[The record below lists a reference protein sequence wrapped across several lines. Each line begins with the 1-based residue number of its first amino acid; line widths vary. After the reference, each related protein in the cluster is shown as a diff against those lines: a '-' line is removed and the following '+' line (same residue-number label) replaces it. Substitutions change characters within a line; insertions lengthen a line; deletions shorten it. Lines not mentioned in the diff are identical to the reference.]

1 MEVGLREVEGAGE
14 AEGAVRSSR
23 GRHEVHVNKRRT
35 ETRRRRTDAHT
46 ADTPEQSWHAVSSK
60 VEHIVAGA
68 RSTTWVHAHA
78 GMRTGANACTR
89 MRDRYHGRHCLLP
102 RDRERARETAR
113 ARKRASERERAE
125 QSRQSCGSETTCCKL
140 RQPFAKNE
148 KPRMA
153 NNRRWYAPNPPMCSI
168 AASTVTSASGAR
180 SLSPPPPASAIA
192 DACSCARRPASS
204 TAVGSTARQRAPG
217 TRGCGAPQTLSPTA
231 SGRARPPDPRACG
244 RAGLRECTRAKTCAR
259 PTAVASPGASALPGV
274 ALVGALGSSM
284 EGERLVFVSA

>member
-102 RDRERARETAR
+102 RDRERARETERAR
-113 ARKRASERERAE
+113 ARERANARGR
-125 QSRQSCGSETTCCKL
+125 SRAGNHAGARPL
-140 RQPFAKNE
+140 
-148 KPRMA
+148 
-153 NNRRWYAPNPPMCSI
+153 
-168 AASTVTSASGAR
+168 AAS
-180 SLSPPPPASAIA
+180 
-192 DACSCARRPASS
+192 
-204 TAVGSTARQRAPG
+204 
-217 TRGCGAPQTLSPTA
+217 
-231 SGRARPPDPRACG
+231 
-244 RAGLRECTRAKTCAR
+244 
-259 PTAVASPGASALPGV
+259 
-274 ALVGALGSSM
+274 
-284 EGERLVFVSA
+284 